1 MTMTRRAF
9 TRLAGGGIAAA
20 ATTGLARPARV
31 AAQEKISLKYLSVA
45 RGEPRRQ
52 AILQVVERFEKANPN
67 VKVELS
73 EIPFDQYFQKI
84 SVSMAAGS
92 GVDAFDVDSPLVASY
107 AYQDVLLPL
116 DEYVD
121 KKDWE
126 DFLDQE
132 RQIATY
138 NGKILTLPWSSSSQA
153 VFYNLDMVK
162 DAGITPPSS
171 PDQRW
176 TWAQL
181 LDAARK
187 LTKKAPDGS
196 VQVYGFVVEQVDRP
210 YQILPLFQSNG
221 AQVISPD
228 GAKTAGFLNSP
239 EAVEALQFY
248 GDLYNKHAVAPKK
261 PIPDAFGRGQAAL
274 FLANSPHVNQIR
286 RLFPQTKWALTPH
299 PTFKKAVTPTGAWHV
314 GVFKKTKH
322 PKEAAAL
329 ALAYANASQAKDNF
343 KIMNYTPVRKSTFE
357 AFPEEFKA
365 LPNSLFYHEVTHT
378 AVRRPGTPAW
388 REYEDLLRAAIRNVI
403 DGAEAKKE
411 LDTAVARIDAVL
423 ARYKK

>member
-1 MTMTRRAF
+1 MSMTRRTF
-9 TRLAGGGIAAA
+9 TRVAAGAFVAAS
-20 ATTGLARPARV
+20 GLPVSRARV
-31 AAQEKISLKYLSVA
+31 AAQEKITLTYLSVA

-52 AILQVVERFEKANPN
+52 AILQVVERFEKANPT

-73 EIPFDQYFQKI
+73 EVPFDQYFQKV
-84 SVSMAAGS
+84 SVALAAGS
-92 GVDAFDVDSPLVASY
+92 GVDAFDVDSPLVAHY
-107 AYQDVLLPL
+107 GYQDVLLPL

-126 DFLDQE
+126 DFLEQD

-153 VFYNLDMVK
+153 VFYNLDLLK
-162 DAGITPPSS
+162 EAGITPPST
-171 PDQRW
+171 PDKRW

-181 LDAARK
+181 LEAAKK
-187 LTKKAPDGS
+187 LTRKASDGTT
-196 VQVYGFVVEQVDRP
+196 QTYGFVVEQADRP
-210 YQILPLFQSNG
+210 YQILPLLQSNG
-221 AQVISPD
+221 AQAISPD
-228 GAKTAGFLNSP
+228 GTKTSGFLNSP

-248 GDLYNKHAVAPKK
+248 GDLYNKHGVAPKK
-261 PIPDAFGRGQAAL
+261 PIPDAFGRGEAAL

-286 RLFPQTKWALTPH
+286 RLFPQAKWALTPH
-299 PTFKKAVTPTGAWHV
+299 PYFKTPVTPTGAWHV

-329 ALAYANASQAKDNF
+329 ALAYSNAQQAKDNF

-357 AFPEEFKA
+357 AFPDDFKQP
-365 LPNSLFYHEVTHT
+365 PNSLFYYEITHT
-378 AVRRPGTPAW
+378 AIRRPSTPAW
-388 REYEDLLRAAIRNVI
+388 REYEDLLRTAIRNVM
-403 DGAEAKKE
+403 DGADAKKE
-411 LDTAVARIDAVL
+411 LDTAVARIDVVL